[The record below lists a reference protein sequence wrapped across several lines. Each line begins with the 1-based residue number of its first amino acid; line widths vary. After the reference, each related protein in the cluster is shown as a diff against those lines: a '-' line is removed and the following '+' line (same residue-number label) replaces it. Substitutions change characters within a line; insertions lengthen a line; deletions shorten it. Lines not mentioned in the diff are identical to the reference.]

1 MISFEMKAW
10 QANKIWA
17 ALKKIKG
24 LIIELI
30 NKHPNFIYPK
40 LIFHNRSHAKRQAN
54 NLYFD
59 SDLISYSHLKI
70 PTPFTTLQQKQE
82 MVEENNSD
90 SDILKS
96 PTSLKLQNTNSKGI
110 EEEKAMSVKEGKIS
124 DFFAT
129 FDSKVADA
137 AKNVKQIVKE
147 MEK

>member
-1 MISFEMKAW
+1 MFFEMEEW
-10 QANKIWA
+10 QANKIF
-17 ALKKIKG
+17 KKIKG
-24 LIIELI
+24 EIIELI

-40 LIFHNRSHAKRQAN
+40 SILHNRSHAKRQAN

-82 MVEENNSD
+82 MVEEENNSN

-96 PTSLKLQNTNSKGI
+96 PTSLKLQIQNDK
-110 EEEKAMSVKEGKIS
+110 EKEKEKAMSVKEGKIS

>member
-30 NKHPNFIYPK
+30 NKHHNFIYPK

-70 PTPFTTLQQKQE
+70 PTPFATLQQKQE
-82 MVEENNSD
+82 MVEEENNSD

-110 EEEKAMSVKEGKIS
+110 EEAMSVKEGKIS

>member
-1 MISFEMKAW
+1 M
-10 QANKIWA
+10 
-17 ALKKIKG
+17 
-24 LIIELI
+24 LI
-30 NKHPNFIYPK
+30 NKPPNFIYPK
-40 LIFHNRSHAKRQAN
+40 LILHNRSHAKRQAN

-82 MVEENNSD
+82 MVEEENNSN

-96 PTSLKLQNTNSKGI
+96 PTSLKLQIQNDK
-110 EEEKAMSVKEGKIS
+110 EKEKAMSVKEGKIS

>member
-1 MISFEMKAW
+1 M
-10 QANKIWA
+10 
-17 ALKKIKG
+17 
-24 LIIELI
+24 
-30 NKHPNFIYPK
+30 YPK
-40 LIFHNRSHAKRQAN
+40 LILHNRSHAKRQAN

-70 PTPFTTLQQKQE
+70 PTPFITLQQKQE
-82 MVEENNSD
+82 MVEEENNSN

-96 PTSLKLQNTNSKGI
+96 PTSLRLQIQNNKGK
-110 EEEKAMSVKEGKIS
+110 EKEKAMSVNEGQIS

>member
-1 MISFEMKAW
+1 M
-10 QANKIWA
+10 
-17 ALKKIKG
+17 L
-24 LIIELI
+24 
-30 NKHPNFIYPK
+30 
-40 LIFHNRSHAKRQAN
+40 HNRSHAKRQAN

-82 MVEENNSD
+82 ELEEENNSHY
-90 SDILKS
+90 SDILQS
-96 PTSLKLQNTNSKGI
+96 PTSLKLQIQNDKGI
-110 EEEKAMSVKEGKIS
+110 EEAINVKEGKIS

-137 AKNVKQIVKE
+137 AKNVKEIVKE